1 MADMTWSA
9 LTELQQW
16 NAANLN
22 AYFESIESGLNDLEG
37 YAVQDYGIGYWNLDA
52 TIFLVKLD
60 GTPDP
65 TVRIDTPFPAVYTNK
80 YVAFDDDTI
89 SATPHASPGT
99 DGWAVVEDGTSPTAN
114 KLEISWSSG
123 YTLGMTQSDRVAG
136 IMICAESHVRWIVFQ
151 APDQS
156 GDYAP
161 PWPSFAIQWKDSSNV
176 WHTVGRTER
185 FLDPSSLQG
194 GGVTTDREQSVCFPV
209 TIRTMLL
216 PADVTGAVYGVR
228 MVFTNYGL
236 DNGDQSRVII
246 EDGSSPLPTVGSTK
260 LAEGSIT
267 AFPIHA
273 KVM

>member
-1 MADMTWSA
+1 MADMTWSS

-16 NAANLN
+16 NATNLN

-52 TIFLVKLD
+52 TISLVYNT

-65 TVRIDTPFPAVYTNK
+65 TVRIDTPFPALYTNK
-80 YVAFDDDTI
+80 YVSFDDDTI

-99 DGWAVVEDGTSPTAN
+99 NGWAVVTDGTSPTAN

-123 YTLGMTQSDRVAG
+123 VTLGMGGASRVAG
-136 IMICAESHVRWIVFQ
+136 IMICAESHVRWVVTQSPTQDSVF
-151 APDQS
+151 S
-156 GDYAP
+156 P

-185 FLDPSSLQG
+185 FLDPSSLARLTG
-194 GGVTTDREQSVCFPV
+194 TEKAVCFPV

-216 PADVTGAVYGVR
+216 PADVSGAVYGVR
-228 MVFTNYGL
+228 MVFANYGL
-236 DNGDQSRVII
+236 VAGHQQLVIVI
-246 EDGSSPLPTVGSTK
+246 GSSYNHLVTSGSTK

-267 AFPIHA
+267 ALPIHA

>member
-37 YAVQDYGIGYWNLDA
+37 YAIQDYGLGYWNLDA
-52 TIFLVKLD
+52 TLALTKLD

-65 TVRIDTPFPAVYTNK
+65 TVRIDTPFPAYYTNK

-99 DGWAVVEDGTSPTAN
+99 NGWAVVEDGTSPTSN

-123 YTLGMTQSDRVAG
+123 YALGMTQADRVAG
-136 IMICAESHVRWIVFQ
+136 ILICAESHVRWIVVETAQ
-151 APDQS
+151 LPLITAPH
-156 GDYAP
+156 
-161 PWPSFAIQWKDSSNV
+161 WPAFAIQWKDSSNV

-185 FLDPSSLQG
+185 FIDPSCLRGDNANGITSK
-194 GGVTTDREQSVCFPV
+194 SICFPV
-209 TIRTMLL
+209 TIRTLLL
-216 PADVTGAVYGVR
+216 PTDVSDDVYGVR
-228 MVFTNYGL
+228 MVFTNYGVTA
-236 DNGDQSRVII
+236 DQAKRIYIQGITSTYSANV
-246 EDGSSPLPTVGSTK
+246 ETK